1 MRKLLFFACFFLFLT
16 VILPAHSAKMYAQ
29 PQDSI
34 DSPVQ
39 LKMLSWNIFMLPEFI
54 TFTNKVERAI
64 EIGEMLRTSDY
75 DVIVLQE
82 AFMKKA
88 RVIIYE
94 MIKDSFPYII
104 EPANNEGFSF
114 KSNSG
119 VWILSKI
126 KLNVLGT
133 TRFKFCK
140 VADCMARKGAMMVEG
155 EKQGKKFHLIGTHLQ
170 AENYPYIRKRQFKQ
184 IQEELI
190 SRFSQKNVPL
200 IIGGDLNTEKMDTLN
215 YKDMLTSLDAE
226 DGDLDGDV
234 QATWGGMNYKFDKKD
249 KNPILDYILLRKNGK
264 KVKVARRKVNIF
276 RSKKADYNL
285 SDHFGVEMEM
295 VF

>member
-16 VILPAHSAKMYAQ
+16 VIFPAYFAKTYAQ
-29 PQDSI
+29 QDSI

-39 LKMLSWNIFMLPEFI
+39 LKVLSWNIFMLPEFI

-64 EIGEMLRTSDY
+64 EIGEMLRNSDY

-114 KSNSG
+114 KANSG

-126 KLNVLGT
+126 KLNLLGT
-133 TRFKFCK
+133 TKFSYCK
-140 VADCMARKGAMMVEG
+140 GIADCMARKGAMMVEG

-170 AENYPYIRKRQFKQ
+170 AENYPLTRKKQFRQ

-190 SRFSQKNVPL
+190 SRFSKKDVPL

-226 DGDLDGDV
+226 DGELDGDV
-234 QATWGGMNYKFDKKD
+234 QSTWGGMNYKFDKKD

-276 RSKKADYNL
+276 RSQKADYNL

>member
-1 MRKLLFFACFFLFLT
+1 MRKLLFFASFFLFLT
-16 VILPAHSAKMYAQ
+16 VIFPAYFAETYAQ
-29 PQDSI
+29 QDSI
-34 DSPVQ
+34 ERPVQ
-39 LKMLSWNIFMLPEFI
+39 LKVLSWNIFMLPEFI

-64 EIGEMLRTSDY
+64 EIGEMLRNSDY

-133 TRFKFCK
+133 TKFKFCK

-170 AENYPYIRKRQFKQ
+170 AENYPFIRKRQFRQ

-190 SRFSQKNVPL
+190 SRFSKKDVPL

-215 YKDMLTSLDAE
+215 YKEMLTSLDAE

-234 QATWGGMNYKFDKKD
+234 QSTWGGMNYKFDKKD

>member
-1 MRKLLFFACFFLFLT
+1 MRKLLFFTCFFLFLA
-16 VILPAHSAKMYAQ
+16 VILPSHFSKIYAQ
-29 PQDSI
+29 QDSI

-39 LKMLSWNIFMLPEFI
+39 LKLLSWNIFMLPEFI

-64 EIGEMLRTSDY
+64 EIGEMLRNSDY

-104 EPANNEGFSF
+104 EPANNEVFSF

-119 VWILSKI
+119 VWILSKV

-133 TRFKFCK
+133 TKFKFCK
-140 VADCMARKGAMMVEG
+140 EADCMARKGAMMVEG
-155 EKQGKKFHLIGTHLQ
+155 EKNGKKFHLIGTHLQ
-170 AENYPYIRKRQFKQ
+170 AENYPHIRKRQFKQ
-184 IQEELI
+184 IQDELI
-190 SRFSQKNVPL
+190 SRFSKKDIPL
-200 IIGGDLNTEKMDTLN
+200 IIGGDLNTEKMDTLH
-215 YKDMLTSLDAE
+215 YKDMLMSLDAE
-226 DGDLDGDV
+226 DGDLEGEV